1 MAILRRGLLIA
12 LAAGALAACA
22 GGASSLRDF
31 VADGAPPR
39 AGMSIAV
46 LPFEN
51 LSAHPHAGQIVAQ
64 LVATELYNRRL
75 FLQVE
80 ESEVRRRLTEKRLDG
95 KELGRETVARE
106 IAEALAV
113 DAVLVGSVQDF
124 GYRYGLRPDPVV
136 AATARLVGRD
146 GAVLWGGS
154 FGEIGAAS
162 GAGDTV
168 TATAQR
174 LAASIVARLAAR
186 TAPAAQ

>member
-1 MAILRRGLLIA
+1 MA
-12 LAAGALAACA
+12 LAGGLLAACTGA
-22 GGASSLRDF
+22 ASSLRDF
-31 VADGAPPR
+31 VTDATPPR
-39 AGMSIAV
+39 AGMTIAV

-51 LSAHPHAGQIVAQ
+51 LSSHPHAGQILAQ
-64 LVATELYNRRL
+64 LIATELYNRRL

-80 ESEVRRRLTEKRLDG
+80 ESEIRRRLAEKRLDG
-95 KELGRETVARE
+95 KELGRDTVARE

-136 AATARLVGRD
+136 AAAARLVGRD

-174 LAASIVARLAAR
+174 LAASLVARLAAR

>member
-1 MAILRRGLLIA
+1 MALLRRGLLIA
-12 LAAGALAACA
+12 LAGGMLAACTGA
-22 GGASSLRDF
+22 ASSLRDF
-31 VADGAPPR
+31 VTDATPPR
-39 AGMSIAV
+39 AGMTIAV

-51 LSAHPHAGQIVAQ
+51 LSSHPHAGQIVAQ
-64 LVATELYNRRL
+64 LIATELYNRRV

-80 ESEVRRRLTEKRLDG
+80 ESEIRRRLAEKRLDG
-95 KELGRETVARE
+95 KELGRDTVARE

-136 AATARLVGRD
+136 AAAARLVARD

-174 LAASIVARLAAR
+174 LAATLVARLAAR

>member
-1 MAILRRGLLIA
+1 MALLRRGLLIA
-12 LAAGALAACA
+12 LAGGMLAACTGA
-22 GGASSLRDF
+22 ASSLRDF
-31 VADGAPPR
+31 VADATPPR
-39 AGMSIAV
+39 AGMTIAV

-51 LSAHPHAGQIVAQ
+51 LSSHPHAGQIVAQ
-64 LVATELYNRRL
+64 LIATELYNRRL
-75 FLQVE
+75 FLQIE
-80 ESEVRRRLTEKRLDG
+80 ESEIRRRLAEKRLDG

-136 AATARLVGRD
+136 AAAARLVGRD

-154 FGEIGAAS
+154 FGEIGAVS
-162 GAGDTV
+162 GTGDTV

-174 LAASIVARLAAR
+174 LATTLVARLAAR

>member
-1 MAILRRGLLIA
+1 VALLRRGLLIA
-12 LAAGALAACA
+12 LAGGLLAACTGA
-22 GGASSLRDF
+22 ASSLRDF
-31 VADGAPPR
+31 VTDATPPR
-39 AGMSIAV
+39 VGMTIAV

-51 LSAHPHAGQIVAQ
+51 LSSHPHAGQIVAQ
-64 LVATELYNRRL
+64 LIATELYNRRL
-75 FLQVE
+75 FLQIE
-80 ESEVRRRLTEKRLDG
+80 ESEIRRRLAEKRLDG

-136 AATARLVGRD
+136 AAAARLVGRD

-174 LAASIVARLAAR
+174 LAATLVARLAAR